1 MCLDMGVGEIITF
14 SYGFWGAR
22 LKQWDYCLQS
32 LTWYSWRSHPDH
44 SKTLWDKVSTGAL
57 KSYQSNHK
65 SLQMFG
71 FTRTGTP
78 IHGSVWSNVLQ
89 FKGNC
94 TFLLLSYF
102 VKTFTPYQ
110 VNGLTYD
117 LFTKTLTPSRA
128 SGLTFWPPRAHQCCL
143 IFDSDSWPNLSV

>member
-1 MCLDMGVGEIITF
+1 MCLDMGENYLLIWILGSKIKTVGLLFVKPYVIQ
-14 SYGFWGAR
+14 
-22 LKQWDYCLQS
+22 LKVP
-32 LTWYSWRSHPDH
+32 SWP
-44 SKTLWDKVSTGAL
+44 LWDKVSTGAL

-65 SLQMFG
+65 SLQMFALLELE
-71 FTRTGTP
+71 P
-78 IHGSVWSNVLQ
+78 PKHGSVWSNVLRL
-89 FKGNC
+89 KGNC
-94 TFLLLSYF
+94 TFLLELSYF

-143 IFDSDSWPNLSV
+143 TFDSDSWPNLSV